1 MICFKFDIEWIKA
14 QRNAELRV
22 GSGINSVFLLLQFSK
37 NLKHLRYRTLVIIL
51 SKWWLHH
58 HCSFCFDI
66 RRNIFLVIFFMTFL
80 ELYSNTVILQTWQI
94 MLASQVLWLVGIQKS
109 TLIEG
114 STRYRDQQRK
124 QSRHSDRCSLL
135 KF

>member
-1 MICFKFDIEWIKA
+1 MDQGTKKRWSKSWLGNKF
-14 QRNAELRV
+14 
-22 GSGINSVFLLLQFSK
+22 SVLTFLQFSK
-37 NLKHLRYRTLVIIL
+37 NLKHLRYRTLVIML

-66 RRNIFLVIFFMTFL
+66 RRNIFLVSFFMTFL

-109 TLIEG
+109 TLIER
-114 STRYRDQQRK
+114 STLYRDQQRK
-124 QSRHSDRCSLL
+124 QSRHTDRCSLL
-135 KF
+135 FF